1 MQTDKPPLT
10 QCTARIA
17 TAKSVHYFG
26 DGRHRYYLEF
36 RCDHLCKSNTVLCT
50 NCEKK
55 NPNTRTQDT
64 RTFDHG
70 TVFEPIPDQSHIY
83 GGPWYNA
90 HVTKWGTPSAEQIQV
105 AEQHQ
110 RDARMQLATTI
121 NESAALSAVPSAAP
135 SAVPSDTSSTSSKRQ
150 RQRIAKNEV
159 ANEVANEVI
168 AESTQE
174 QSTVVKPIEPKK
186 TKPRKKP
193 TPTPATVAVSHD
205 HKEAVIPTHI
215 EKILEEFDTDEY
227 MIEYVKLTPFETGNT
242 SYFRDIKNKLYQK
255 RKDTVVG
262 PYVGRY
268 DPYTETIHTDI
279 PDSDDE
285 S

>member
-1 MQTDKPPLT
+1 MQSDKPPLT
-10 QCTARIA
+10 QCIARIA
-17 TAKSVHYFG
+17 TAKSVNYFG
-26 DGRHRYYLEF
+26 DGHHRYYLEL
-36 RCDHLCKSNTVLCT
+36 RCDRLCKSNTVLCT

-70 TVFEPIPDQSHIY
+70 TVFEPIPDLSHIY
-83 GGPWYNA
+83 GGSWYNT
-90 HVTKWGTPSAEQIQV
+90 HVSKWGSPSIEQIQV

-110 RDARMQLATTI
+110 RDARLQLSDTVP
-121 NESAALSAVPSAAP
+121 ESAVPS
-135 SAVPSDTSSTSSKRQ
+135 VPSDASSTSSKRQ
-150 RQRIAKNEV
+150 RQRVAKNVVSNVV
-159 ANEVANEVI
+159 ADVVADVVEI
-168 AESTQE
+168 TESIQE
-174 QSTVVKPIEPKK
+174 QITVVKPIEPKK
-186 TKPRKKP
+186 AKPRKKP
-193 TPTPATVAVSHD
+193 TPIPTTVAVSHD

-215 EKILEEFDTDEY
+215 EKIMEEFDTDDY
-227 MIEYVKLTPFETGNT
+227 MIEYVQLTPFEIGNT
-242 SYFRDIKNKLYQK
+242 SYFRDSKKNKLYQK

-268 DPYTETIHTDI
+268 DPYTETIHTDV

>member
-1 MQTDKPPLT
+1 MQSDTLT
-10 QCTARIA
+10 LCIARIA
-17 TAKSVHYFG
+17 TANSVHYFG
-26 DGRHRYYLEF
+26 DGKHRYYLEL
-36 RCDHLCKSNTVLCT
+36 RCNRLCKSNTELCT

-55 NPNTRTQDT
+55 NPHTRTQDT
-64 RTFDHG
+64 RTFNHG

-83 GGPWYNA
+83 GGSWYNTN
-90 HVTKWGTPSAEQIQV
+90 VKKWGSPTAEHIQL

-110 RDARMQLATTI
+110 RDARMQLLTTVNTATTV
-121 NESAALSAVPSAAP
+121 NEPVPSE
-135 SAVPSDTSSTSSKRQ
+135 TSSMSSKRQ
-150 RQRIAKNEV
+150 RPRVAKSTVESVV
-159 ANEVANEVI
+159 ATAENVVI
-168 AESTQE
+168 TQE
-174 QSTVVKPIEPKK
+174 QIAPKK

-193 TPTPATVAVSHD
+193 TATSTTVAVSHD

-215 EKILEEFDTDEY
+215 EKNMEEFDTDDY
-227 MIEYVKLTPFETGNT
+227 ITEYVQLTPFEIGKTN
-242 SYFRDIKNKLYQK
+242 YFRDSKKNKLYQK

-268 DPYTETIHTDI
+268 DPYTETIHTDV

>member
-1 MQTDKPPLT
+1 MQSDNPPLT
-10 QCTARIA
+10 QCTARIT
-17 TAKSVHYFG
+17 TAKAVNYFG
-26 DGRHRYYLEF
+26 DGQHRYYLEF
-36 RCDHLCKSNTVLCT
+36 RCDRLCKSDTALCT

-70 TVFEPIPDQSHIY
+70 NVFEPIPEKSHIY
-83 GGPWYNA
+83 GGLWYNA
-90 HVTKWGTPSAEQIQV
+90 HVTKWGMPSAEQIQV

-110 RDARMQLATTI
+110 RDARMQLTTI
-121 NESAALSAVPSAAP
+121 VNESAVPST
-135 SAVPSDTSSTSSKRQ
+135 VPSDTSSTSSKRQ
-150 RQRIAKNEV
+150 RQRVSKNEV
-159 ANEVANEVI
+159 ANAVI
-168 AESTQE
+168 SDSTQE
-174 QSTVVKPIEPKK
+174 QITVVKPIEPKK

-193 TPTPATVAVSHD
+193 TPIPATVAVSHD

-215 EKILEEFDTDEY
+215 EKMMEEFDTDEY

-242 SYFRDIKNKLYQK
+242 SYFRDSKKNKLYQK

>member
-1 MQTDKPPLT
+1 MQSDTLT
-10 QCTARIA
+10 LCIARIA
-17 TAKSVHYFG
+17 TANSVHYFG
-26 DGRHRYYLEF
+26 DGKHRYYLEL
-36 RCDHLCKSNTVLCT
+36 RCNRLCKSNTELCT

-55 NPNTRTQDT
+55 NPHTRTQDT

-83 GGPWYNA
+83 GGSWYIT
-90 HVTKWGTPSAEQIQV
+90 HVTKWGSPSAEHIQL

-110 RDARMQLATTI
+110 RDARMQLVTTV
-121 NESAALSAVPSAAP
+121 NESVVPSAVP
-135 SAVPSDTSSTSSKRQ
+135 SAVPSDTSSISSTRQ
-150 RQRIAKNEV
+150 RQRVAKNVV
-159 ANEVANEVI
+159 ATEATTEVI
-168 AESTQE
+168 LESTQE
-174 QSTVVKPIEPKK
+174 QIAVVKQIEPKK

-193 TPTPATVAVSHD
+193 IPAPATVAVSHD

-215 EKILEEFDTDEY
+215 EKSLEEFDTDEY
-227 MIEYVKLTPFETGNT
+227 MIEYIKLTPFETGNT
-242 SYFRDIKNKLYQK
+242 SYFRDSKKNKLYQK

-268 DPYTETIHTDI
+268 DPYTETIHTDV